1 MRDTI
6 ITEMSGSYVE
16 QINNYKTIV
25 ESVLNSDNSV
35 TGSVDLIKF
44 TEQHLD
50 DMLKYHDRLELIE
63 NYFPITGSSEWEKIY

>member
-25 ESVLNSDNSV
+25 EGVLNSDTLV
-35 TGSVDLIKF
+35 TGSVDVIKSA
-44 TEQHLD
+44 EQHLD

-63 NYFPITGSSEWEKIY
+63 NYFPITGSSE

>member
-25 ESVLNSDNSV
+25 ESVLNSDTSV
-35 TGSVDLIKF
+35 TGSVDIIKF

-63 NYFPITGSSEWEKIY
+63 NYFPITGSSE